1 MKRHR
6 RTNLHAILCAL
17 ASVFLVLYGCG
28 GDDGGSGIPIA
39 GPYSIS
45 GTVVT
50 FGPLSGVTMTLSGAS
65 SATTTTDNTGNY
77 SFIGLDN
84 GSYTITPSKPGF
96 TFSPASSAQTVSGAD
111 ITGVN
116 FSATPVQAPSPTI
129 SGQVVSTTTSS
140 GLSNVRIDFSGGTT
154 SGNTTTDASGN
165 YTIPPFGIGPGLANG
180 SYTITPSRTGF
191 TFNPAS
197 STQTVSGA
205 DITGVNFT
213 ATQLQANVYTIF
225 GSVYAGSPTD
235 TTGLIGVT
243 MTLSGASSATI
254 TTDIYGT
261 YRFISLANGSYT
273 ITPSKPGFTFS
284 PASSAQTVSNADILT
299 GVRFAATSTPI
310 GPIVTCPPS
319 GTANVT
325 IQNFAFTP
333 QTVTISANGI
343 VKWTDSGTTHTV
355 TSGTSP
361 TPDGRFSSGNL
372 GTGDTFCVQFPTT
385 GTYNYFC
392 NVFPYAM
399 VGSVV
404 VQ

>member
-1 MKRHR
+1 MYNISGQV
-6 RTNLHAILCAL
+6 T
-17 ASVFLVLYGCG
+17 ST
-28 GDDGGSGIPIA
+28 GSGLA
-39 GPYSIS
+39 
-45 GTVVT
+45 
-50 FGPLSGVTMTLSGAS
+50 GVTMALSGAS
-65 SATTTTDNTGNY
+65 SATTTTDNVGNY
-77 SFIGLDN
+77 TFIGLDN
-84 GSYTITPSKPGF
+84 GSYTVTPSKTGF
-96 TFSPASSAQTVSGAD
+96 TFGPTDNTQTVSGASV
-111 ITGVN
+111 TGVN
-116 FSATPVQAPSPTI
+116 FTATQVQAASPTI

-140 GLSNVRIDFSGGTT
+140 GLSNVRIDFNGGTIY
-154 SGNTTTDASGN
+154 GNTTTDASGN
-165 YTIPPFGIGPGLANG
+165 YTIPPFGIGIGLANG

-191 TFNPAS
+191 TFGPPS
-197 STQTVSGA
+197 ITQTVSGA
-205 DITGVNFT
+205 SVTGVNFT
-213 ATQLQANVYTIF
+213 ATQLQTNVYTIF

-243 MTLSGASSATI
+243 ITLSGASSATT

-261 YRFISLANGSYT
+261 YQFISLANGSYT

-284 PASSAQTVSNADILT
+284 PASSTQTVSNADIT

-319 GTANVT
+319 GAADVT

-333 QTVTISANGI
+333 QNVTIGANGI

-372 GTGDTFCVQFPTT
+372 GTGDTFCVQFPTI
-385 GTYNYFC
+385 GTYNYFSAI
-392 NVFPYAM
+392 FPYAM